1 MKDLGYP
8 VLETLLSH
16 RITYQEAFAQGMS
29 VGSTTP
35 QQGGRGSAEV
45 VSRTAGGT
53 MKGKFDIT
61 GRTPRH
67 TSPSP
72 LDDAVDRFVSGAEPM
87 TTMTVQIPERLKHAL
102 KQGIGWGRRR

>member
-1 MKDLGYP
+1 
-8 VLETLLSH
+8 
-16 RITYQEAFAQGMS
+16 
-29 VGSTTP
+29 
-35 QQGGRGSAEV
+35 
-45 VSRTAGGT
+45 

-102 KQGIGWGRRR
+102 KQAALDGKTTVKALLIELIEAHLATNKQ